1 MSVFLD
7 HQRGEEARE
16 FFCFVLLMLM
26 VLVSM
31 EDRRTGGHEE
41 HDGRE
46 EDGNDDTRGESQTRG
61 IQRIRNVPADDV

>member
-7 HQRGEEARE
+7 HQRGSAGV
-16 FFCFVLLMLM
+16 FLLMLM